1 LTLKGWGYAPEYVEA
16 MWLMLQQPEPED
28 YVIATGETHSVRE
41 FVELSFKH
49 AGFEIVWEG
58 KGIEEKGIDKK
69 TGKVLVEISPEYFR
83 PAEVDILIGDYSKA
97 KEKLRWQP
105 KTKFNELVRIMIEAD
120 IKRIADLRR

>member
-1 LTLKGWGYAPEYVEA
+1 MADASTARA
-16 MWLMLQQPEPED
+16 RED

-69 TGKVLVEISPEYFR
+69 SGKVLVEISPEYFR
-83 PAEVDILIGDYSKA
+83 HAEVDILIGDYSKA